1 MFIKLLLGRRG
12 AHRRKGQSLVL
23 PSHLQITVVNYCRYK
38 LAVIFTTLILSCS
51 V

>member
-1 MFIKLLLGRRG
+1 MFIKLLLGRRR

-23 PSHLQITVVNYCRYK
+23 PSHLQITVVNYCSYK
-38 LAVIFTTLILSCS
+38 LAAVFTTSTLPCS